1 MKTLD
6 LTEEK
11 IRILLK
17 ILRSSSPD
25 IDEQE
30 AVFELVEWLENILRS

>member
-1 MKTLD
+1 MKSLD

-11 IRILLK
+11 IKILLK

-25 IDEQE
+25 IDEQA
-30 AVFELVEWLENILRS
+30 AVFELVQWLEHILKS